1 MNKDIYK
8 KSYDLICK
16 EVLSYK
22 FILAKIL
29 KYVLDEY
36 EDCDEKEIIPLL
48 GINTDEEKI
57 ICIQNAFGTH
67 EYDLFFTTKLPKS
80 INEIDLFINMEPQK
94 TSDVSYQLQNR
105 GIFYVGNEITYQ
117 YDRVFKN
124 SKYNDLK
131 KVVSSSFVGASK
143 LIKIENSMMVLQ
155 LSKNM
160 KIGYNSVIKKDY
172 DKIQIIIIYLGQ
184 EDSHHPLLEFLKL
197 IFRSDI
203 QFEDKIKRLRTEYNV
218 PISDSFEKE
227 VRDMYGLSDLVEK
240 RGIQIGIEQG
250 KFEALLNAARNIMNK
265 KNIDEY
271 AAFELVGIEEKDY
284 PIYLEA
290 LKEIIKMK

>member
-131 KVVSSSFVGASK
+131 KVVSIFISFDAPTK
-143 LIKIENSMMVLQ
+143 EEENSMMVLQ

-203 QFEDKIKRLRTEYNV
+203 QFEDKIKRLRTKYNV

>member
-1 MNKDIYK
+1 MI
-8 KSYDLICK
+8 
-16 EVLSYK
+16 
-22 FILAKIL
+22 
-29 KYVLDEY
+29 EY
-36 EDCDEKEIIPLL
+36 
-48 GINTDEEKI
+48 
-57 ICIQNAFGTH
+57 
-67 EYDLFFTTKLPKS
+67 S
-80 INEIDLFINMEPQK
+80 
-94 TSDVSYQLQNR
+94 
-105 GIFYVGNEITYQ
+105 
-117 YDRVFKN
+117 
-124 SKYNDLK
+124 
-131 KVVSSSFVGASK
+131 KVVSIFISFDGPTK
-143 LIKIENSMMVLQ
+143 EEENSMMVLQ

-271 AAFELVGIEEKDY
+271 AAFELIGIEEKDY

>member
-36 EDCDEKEIIPLL
+36 ENCDEKEIISLL
-48 GINTDEEKI
+48 GMKTDEEKI

-131 KVVSSSFVGASK
+131 KVVSIFISFDAPTK
-143 LIKIENSMMVLQ
+143 EEENSMMVLQ
-155 LSKNM
+155 LSKNI

-203 QFEDKIKRLRTEYNV
+203 QFEDKIKRLKTEYNV
-218 PISDSFEKE
+218 SISDSFEKE

-271 AAFELVGIEEKDY
+271 TAFELVGIEEKDY

-290 LKEIIKMK
+290 LKEII

>member
-131 KVVSSSFVGASK
+131 KVVSIFISFDAPTK
-143 LIKIENSMMVLQ
+143 EEENSMMVLQ

>member
-1 MNKDIYK
+1 MYKDIYK

-117 YDRVFKN
+117 YNRVFKN

-131 KVVSSSFVGASK
+131 KVVSIFISFDAPTK
-143 LIKIENSMMVLQ
+143 EEENSMMVLQ

-290 LKEIIKMK
+290 LKEII